1 MAVGKFINISLIS
14 IFTHFFWHVLIVKFA
29 FLDNFT
35 QSPALKP
42 YPSWSA
48 HRMSEGEVPEII
60 SPFRVRADNCGRL
73 WVLDTGVEN
82 IVAEENAT
90 VLSPSRLLVY
100 DLHNDNLLRSYNFPE
115 DQIKDGS
122 FFANIA
128 VEDDDCENSYAYCSD
143 LGKPGL
149 VIYSW
154 KIQSS
159 WRMTHNF
166 FHPDP
171 TAGNFSINGINFQWE
186 DGLFGLA
193 LSKPMPPDNHPILY
207 FHPFVS
213 MDEFQVSTKFLKNQG
228 LATSNEIYHEF
239 KRVGSRGTNG
249 QSSVEFLD
257 KKTGV
262 LFYAL
267 PNLNAIACWKTSN
280 KEYGV
285 KSQGR
290 IFMDPVLMEFP
301 NDVKVDNQSR
311 LWVLSDRLQKYLYSE
326 LDANEVNFRIL
337 TATVQ
342 DAIDHTA
349 CDIKTKPLPDL
360 INKLNDLIKPTTKA
374 PAKSGAIQHISL
386 SGAIIAAIFAA
397 SFVVRRLF

>member
-1 MAVGKFINISLIS
+1 MTLI
-14 IFTHFFWHVLIVKFA
+14 FFLE
-29 FLDNFT
+29 NFT

-48 HRMSEGEVPEII
+48 HRMSADEVPEII
-60 SPFRVRADNCGRL
+60 SPFRVRADSCGRL

-82 IVAEENAT
+82 IVAESNAT
-90 VLSPSRLLVY
+90 VLAPTRLLIY
-100 DLHNDNLLRSYNFPE
+100 DLHNDNLLRSYKFPE
-115 DQIKDGS
+115 DHIKDS
-122 FFANIA
+122 SLFASIT
-128 VEDDDCENSYAYCSD
+128 VEDDDCDNSFAYCAD

-149 VIYSW
+149 VVYSW
-154 KIQSS
+154 KSQTS
-159 WRMTHNF
+159 WRLTHNF

-186 DGLFGLA
+186 DGLFGTA
-193 LSKPMPPDNHPILY
+193 LSKPLPPDNQPILY

-213 MDEFQVSTKFLKNQG
+213 TDEFQVSTKFLKNET

-239 KRVGSRGTNG
+239 KRIGSRGLNG

-262 LFYAL
+262 LFYTL

-280 KEYGV
+280 KDYTL

-301 NDVKVDNQSR
+301 NDVKVDDQSR

-326 LDANEVNFRIL
+326 LDSSEVNFRIL
-337 TATVQ
+337 TASVQ

-349 CDIKTKPLPDL
+349 CDPKTKKLPDL
-360 INKLNDLIKPTTKA
+360 INKLNDLIKPATKA
-374 PAKSGAIQHISL
+374 PAKSNAKSSVTIGITS
-386 SGAIIAAIFAA
+386 IILA
-397 SFVVRRLF
+397 SVAVWRLF

>member
-1 MAVGKFINISLIS
+1 M
-14 IFTHFFWHVLIVKFA
+14 
-29 FLDNFT
+29 T

-48 HRMSEGEVPEII
+48 HRMSADEVPEII
-60 SPFRVRADNCGRL
+60 SPFRVRADACGRL

-82 IVAEENAT
+82 IVAEANAT
-90 VLSPSRLLVY
+90 VLSPTRILVY
-100 DLHNDNLLRSYNFPE
+100 DLHNDNLLRSYKFPE
-115 DQIKDGS
+115 DQLKPDS

-128 VEDDDCENSYAYCSD
+128 VEDEDCDDSYAYSAD

-149 VIYSW
+149 VVYSW
-154 KIQSS
+154 KTDSS

-171 TAGNFSINGINFQWE
+171 TAGNFSINNITFQWE

-193 LSKPMPPDNHPILY
+193 LSKPVAPENHPILY

-213 MDEFQVSTKFLKNQG
+213 MDEFQVSTKFLKNQT
-228 LATSNEIYHEF
+228 LATSTEIYHEF
-239 KRVGSRGTNG
+239 KRVGSRGLNG

-262 LFYAL
+262 LFYTL
-267 PNLNAIACWKTSN
+267 PNLNAIACWKTTN
-280 KEYGV
+280 KEYTL

-301 NDVKVDNQSR
+301 NDIKVDDQSR
-311 LWVLSDRLQKYLYSE
+311 LWVLSDRLQKFLFTE
-326 LDANEVNFRIL
+326 LDFNEVNFRIL
-337 TATVQ
+337 TETVQ

-349 CDIKTKPLPDL
+349 CDTKKKPLPDL

-374 PAKSGAIQHISL
+374 PVKSGADRLMNLCGSV
-386 SGAIIAAIFAA
+386 IIVTTLI
-397 SFVVRRLF
+397 VRRLF

>member
-1 MAVGKFINISLIS
+1 M
-14 IFTHFFWHVLIVKFA
+14 
-29 FLDNFT
+29 
-35 QSPALKP
+35 
-42 YPSWSA
+42 SA
-48 HRMSEGEVPEII
+48 DEVPEIV
-60 SPFRVRADNCGRL
+60 SPFRVRADSCGRL

-82 IVAEENAT
+82 IVAEANAT
-90 VLSPSRLLVY
+90 VLRPTRILVY
-100 DLHNDNLLRSYNFPE
+100 DLHNDNLLRSYKFPE
-115 DQIKDGS
+115 DHIKDS
-122 FFANIA
+122 SLFASIS
-128 VEDDDCENSYAYCSD
+128 VEDDDCDDSYAYSAD

-149 VIYSW
+149 VVYSW
-154 KIQSS
+154 KSQTS
-159 WRMTHNF
+159 WRVTHNF

-186 DGLFGLA
+186 DGLFGTA
-193 LSKPMPPDNHPILY
+193 LSKPMPPDNNPILY

-213 MDEFQVSTKFLKNQG
+213 TDEFQVSTKFLKNET

-239 KRVGSRGTNG
+239 RRIGSRGLNG

-262 LFYAL
+262 LFYTL

-280 KEYGV
+280 KDYTL

-301 NDVKVDNQSR
+301 NDVKVDDQSR

-326 LDANEVNFRIL
+326 LDFSEVNFRIL
-337 TATVQ
+337 TASVTVSLSTYFSTFLNICRRTLLFHFEPFSFQ

-349 CDIKTKPLPDL
+349 CDPKTKKLPDI

-374 PAKSGAIQHISL
+374 PAKSSAKRSV
-386 SGAIIAAIFAA
+386 IIGSAVIVFA
-397 SFVVRRLF
+397 SIVVRRLF

>member
-1 MAVGKFINISLIS
+1 MPRIILQQLKFFINNL
-14 IFTHFFWHVLIVKFA
+14 
-29 FLDNFT
+29 LDNST

-48 HRMSEGEVPEII
+48 HQMSADEAPEIV
-60 SPFRVRADNCGRL
+60 SPFRVRADSCGRL

-82 IVAEENAT
+82 IMAEKNAS
-90 VLSPSRLLVY
+90 VLSPTRILVY
-100 DLHNDNLLRSYNFPE
+100 DLHNDNLLRSYKFPA
-115 DQIKDGS
+115 DHIKDDS
-122 FFANIA
+122 FFASIA
-128 VEDDDCENSYAYCSD
+128 VEDDDCDNSFAYSAD

-149 VIYSW
+149 VVYSW
-154 KIQSS
+154 KTQTS

-171 TAGNFSINGINFQWE
+171 TAGNFTISGISFQWE

-193 LSKPMPPDNHPILY
+193 LSKPQAPDNHPILY

-213 MDEFQVSTKFLKNQG
+213 TDEFKVSTKFLKNET

-239 KRVGSRGTNG
+239 MKVGTRGTNG
-249 QSSVEFLD
+249 QSNAEFLD
-257 KKTGV
+257 KNTGV

-267 PNLNAIACWKTSN
+267 PNLNAIACWKTTN
-280 KEYGV
+280 KEYNV

-301 NDVKVDNQSR
+301 NDVKVDDQSR
-311 LWVLSDRLQKYLYSE
+311 LWVLSDRLQKFMFSE
-326 LDANEVNFRIL
+326 LDVNEVNFRIL
-337 TATVQ
+337 TATVR

-349 CDIKTKPLPDL
+349 CDVKTKPFKDV
-360 INKLNDLIKPTTKA
+360 INRLGDFINPTKPPTVGKSSATTILCA
-374 PAKSGAIQHISL
+374 PM
-386 SGAIIAAIFAA
+386 IIVV
-397 SFVVRRLF
+397 SFITKRLF